1 MKKLITLLTFLLI
14 VASSFSQSDYP
25 KSILIDSDTLVLFT
39 PNQVAKMNV
48 VFLYLD
54 EQKELNESLEN
65 QILLLNNKLLILEAT
80 YNVCE
85 QKSILL
91 VRVADERLNQVE
103 ILTSENKKQDKKI
116 NLLKKMRNLYGI
128 GGVVVGGV
136 AAYFLSQ
143 ILIK

>member
-14 VASSFSQSDYP
+14 AASSFSQSDYP

-65 QILLLNNKLLILEAT
+65 KILLLNNKLLILEAT

-116 NLLKKMRNLYGI
+116 NILKKMRNLYGI

-136 AAYFLSQ
+136 TAYFLSQ

>member
-1 MKKLITLLTFLLI
+1 MIA
-14 VASSFSQSDYP
+14 ASSFSQSDYP

-116 NLLKKMRNLYGI
+116 NILKKMRNLYGI